1 MKVKKMNKL
10 QHSPGTL
17 RAKVVYFIWKNIP
30 RLTLFLMIGL
40 IILLTGVIKK
50 ESALIASQKASEI
63 KQEKPPVNV
72 VTLLLTPTSI
82 SNRINLPGFIEPW
95 TNLRLLAKSRGTV
108 TEVFLKEGSMVKQ
121 GDIIAKIEDDDY
133 RIARDRSNAAY
144 TLAKAEYDRDK
155 KLYTKGM
162 IPIADLDAKK
172 TGMETA
178 KADLEDAQLQYSRC
192 TITAPMA
199 GVIRT
204 LDAKV
209 GLLLSV
215 GDPIA
220 EILKIDQ
227 LKAIIGI
234 PESDV
239 NAVRKLDKVELT
251 IQALGNEKITGHIY
265 FLSPSPETIARIYNL
280 EVKIDNSDGRI
291 LPGMFVRADIV
302 KRTINDC
309 VVVPFYSVIQ
319 RNKEQ
324 YVFIEKEGVAEKRS
338 VSLGVM
344 EKWMVEITEGLQPG
358 DRLIVE
364 GQRDVENTQKVQV
377 VRTVT
382 NPGELTL

>member
-1 MKVKKMNKL
+1 MNKL

-30 RLTLFLMIGL
+30 KLTLFLMIGL

>member
-1 MKVKKMNKL
+1 MNKL